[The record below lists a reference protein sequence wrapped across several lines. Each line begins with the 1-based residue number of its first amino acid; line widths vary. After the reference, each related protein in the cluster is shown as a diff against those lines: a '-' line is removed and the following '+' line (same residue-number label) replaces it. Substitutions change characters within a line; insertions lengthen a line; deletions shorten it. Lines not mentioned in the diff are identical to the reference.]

1 MNVTISFFIIFLVCL
16 FVNLGYSQ
24 QSKIN
29 ANLYDGILIAGYV
42 DEGGFTN
49 FTGPNINMTHGNSK
63 FIFGALP
70 SLRYKRDNS
79 TPKNAFV
86 TPHLGIGFTYS
97 YKILAIQLPLYYNSK
112 TATEN
117 GRWHMG
123 IGIGLRL
130 NYIHS
135 KKEQGK

>member
-1 MNVTISFFIIFLVCL
+1 MNVKTSFFVIFLLYL
-16 FVNLGYSQ
+16 FVNFGYSQ
-24 QSKIN
+24 QSKIH

-79 TPKNAFV
+79 TPKNSFI

-97 YKILAIQLPLYYNSK
+97 YKILAIQLPLYYIRK
-112 TATEN
+112 QQP
-117 GRWHMG
+117 RMG
-123 IGIGLRL
+123 VGIWV
-130 NYIHS
+130 
-135 KKEQGK
+135 